1 MPAESDTLTLAEPDT
16 GAAPTSEPV
25 VTDAPATAAPPASDA
40 GQGASPANAAPSTKT
55 GDTGS
60 LAPPNSSTN
69 PNPGQ
74 PPAPVDWQ
82 KRYSD
87 LQSHV
92 DRQTNA
98 WKQRMEQQGQ
108 EMSSL
113 QRWKQEQEQRA
124 KAAALKPWSK
134 EHPEHRQFAGRLE
147 RAKTIDTQL
156 RNLPQVDAQGQPIP
170 PAQRQAMQ
178 DAIMAGMRPEEMQQ
192 VQEYRQWRDEFL
204 HNFSADP
211 QGTLLPMVE
220 QLAEQKVQQ
229 VMQRMQAQASVQH
242 DFQDPALKPLLE
254 AHKEDFAKALQ
265 DGVPYDYSVHMMK
278 MHAELQEAKAAL
290 AKANGTAA
298 SAEERT
304 RLLKSGASP
313 TRDPRPSGKDP
324 YALAK
329 AEAIQKGISLSSP
342 QFAKILARHTE

>member
-1 MPAESDTLTLAEPDT
+1 MPDQDDTLTTAEPDT
-16 GAAPTSEPV
+16 GATQTSEPGN
-25 VTDAPATAAPPASDA
+25 TDAAAIATPPAGDA
-40 GQGASPANAAPSTKT
+40 GQGDSTATAAPSTKT

-69 PNPGQ
+69 PNPATA
-74 PPAPVDWQ
+74 PPTDWQ

-92 DRQTNA
+92 DKQA
-98 WKQRMEQQGQ
+98 HSWKQRMESQGH
-108 EMSSL
+108 EMAGL
-113 QRWKQEQEQRA
+113 QKWKQEQEQRA
-124 KAAALKPWSK
+124 KSAALKPWSK
-134 EHPEHRQFAGRLE
+134 EHPEHRKFSGLLE
-147 RAKTIDTQL
+147 RAKTIDSQL
-156 RNLPQVDAQGQPIP
+156 RALPQTDAQGQPIP
-170 PAQRQAMQ
+170 PQHRQAMQ
-178 DAIMAGMRPEEMQQ
+178 DAIMAGMRPEEQQQ
-192 VQEYRQWRDEFL
+192 VQEYRQWRDDFL

-229 VMQRMQAQASVQH
+229 VMQRMQAASSVQQ
-242 DFQDPALKPLLE
+242 DFQDPTLKPMLE
-254 AHKEDFAKALQ
+254 ANREEFAKALQ

-278 MHAELQEAKAAL
+278 MHNELQQSRAELAKLKGVA
-290 AKANGTAA
+290 G

-304 RLLKSGASP
+304 RLLKSGATQ

-329 AEAIQKGISLSSP
+329 AEAQKRGISPASP
-342 QFAKILARHTE
+342 AFAAILQKHTE